1 MFLFLELVPIKLT
14 HPLHL
19 HDQRDDGHWQ
29 DDRHCK
35 QDADDGGPVPPV
47 PCHLLKEL
55 GRVRQGKE
63 AEHGPGAQCLQCQ
76 SASADVH
83 GPREVQQAEAGMLHE
98 EVGPRHATAAEP
110 GAPREE
116 EHEVPKQ
123 AGEHQ
128 AEHRKLEP
136 ADAQCGCME
145 VGQWLPGIVAVD
157 EIDGNGTSISAG
169 TGDSDKEP
177 ELLQARQRSCGA
189 EDGRDVEG
197 LPEALVREK
206 TRVARRQGRLYRGGD
221 GGHADPCGKDE
232 DDPASKEHGPDRAAY
247 PQGRRHG
254 PEPAE
259 APERK
264 VHHEHED
271 QAPERDGCGAPAL
284 PDKPVVRCL
293 RDDQRGQVG
302 IAGRGCA
309 T

>member
-157 EIDGNGTSISAG
+157 EIDGMA
-169 TGDSDKEP
+169 P
-177 ELLQARQRSCGA
+177 VFPQARATVTRNLNFCRRDNALAVPKTGA
-189 EDGRDVEG
+189 MWRDS
-197 LPEALVREK
+197 PKRWCEK
-206 TRVARRQGRLYRGGD
+206 
-221 GGHADPCGKDE
+221 K
-232 DDPASKEHGPDRAAY
+232 
-247 PQGRRHG
+247 
-254 PEPAE
+254 
-259 APERK
+259 
-264 VHHEHED
+264 
-271 QAPERDGCGAPAL
+271 PAL
-284 PDKPVVRCL
+284 PADRGVSTEAETVGTLTHAAKTKTIQPARSMAQIEQPIPRAGGTVLSQPRHQSVRSTMSM
-293 RDDQRGQVG
+293 RTKRQSVMAAGHQRSQ
-302 IAGRGCA
+302 
-309 T
+309 TSL